1 MGGKNGCKS
10 CPRRGVSAEFG
21 PFSGGSYPIDDGG
34 DLARGE
40 GFAFA
45 PVAHGLEF
53 VPEHVVA
60 ADEGHEAVDS
70 GVGDAVGEVEEGQFF
85 FGVGADVHGC
95 FF

>member
-1 MGGKNGCKS
+1 M
-10 CPRRGVSAEFG
+10 
-21 PFSGGSYPIDDGG
+21 
-34 DLARGE
+34 ARGE

-95 FF
+95 LSLLFTVGFVNRGDRCDRCDRGDR